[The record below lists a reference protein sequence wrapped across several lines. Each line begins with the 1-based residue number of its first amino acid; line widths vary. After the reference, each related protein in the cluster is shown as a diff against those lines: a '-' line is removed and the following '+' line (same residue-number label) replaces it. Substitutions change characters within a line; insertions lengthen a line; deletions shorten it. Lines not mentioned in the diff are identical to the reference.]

1 MLEQI
6 LIIICAN
13 LAIHLCENE
22 DNYDLLIVN
31 KEQETA
37 TRNVDDPQVAE
48 DEILENYSLHKK

>member
-13 LAIHLCENE
+13 LTIHHCENE

-37 TRNVDDPQVAE
+37 TRNVDDPQVEE

>member
-13 LAIHLCENE
+13 LTIHLCENE
-22 DNYDLLIVN
+22 DNCDLLIVN

-48 DEILENYSLHKK
+48 DEILENYSLHKQ

>member
-13 LAIHLCENE
+13 LTIHLCENE